1 MRLSLLGSTVV
12 IYYLVPNVFE
22 QKLIASLSV
31 ETSAESFD
39 ATALDFRVSESSS
52 KAVWMTE
59 FWVAREV
66 LEKGGIRLAGVYY
79 AGQV

>member
-1 MRLSLLGSTVV
+1 MGPLVV
-12 IYYLVPNVFE
+12 IDYLVPNVLE
-22 QKLIASLSV
+22 KKLIASLPV
-31 ETSAESFD
+31 ETSAESFA